1 MGVASYFCNDET
13 KTEKM
18 MKNQDIR
25 EKIKKQYGT
34 PAFTADITKRM
45 LVKCPNGEFNRIAYN
60 ASLLEWAVDNPICTK
75 SNKHKCVDPN
85 SVVEAYCMDSI
96 FIWAVKDT
104 MKDLLPEYLKQKEIR
119 DIEYGR
125 QTFENMPLPTKKE
138 ALHAFTWYV
147 CPSANKSLESN
158 IAKFDAFNKH
168 LSNTILGTKYE
179 VAPTA
184 LFLYSGKGQTGKS
197 YRLEAMIDTVAD
209 IGFPVKKCNGPDYFE
224 KGFHE
229 ADEYCSGLMTVREW
243 DNNVNIDYSLYKT
256 LVEQETIR
264 INRKNKSRL
273 ALDVKGCFAIAS
285 NDLPKMGAE
294 RRTSIIEFADEEFR
308 LDDRSPEYVPT
319 EKKKTLYQSI
329 LKTYKAYIDTTG
341 DTSGSFFKLGITE
354 TMRDLNSKKI
364 NSATV
369 DSFCAYLG
377 CVGDTFM
384 FKRPN
389 FVKWICVNKNKGYKY
404 NARDFNA
411 MLDDLV
417 EGGCLVQI
425 DQNSYDIKLSTDAIV
440 DFLKSTASTKR
451 STYEEVY
458 KKLESMMDLSFLP
471 DDNDGDG
478 LNTEETHSFVS
489 YDLHKPNPKGEF
501 EVLNEFISE
510 EPTPGHKTP
519 RSQDNCKLNRF
530 LYEFDDM
537 PLDEQ
542 KNLIDT
548 QKEKLYRVVYSGNKS
563 YHSIV
568 SVKRPPQTREQ
579 YKWLWGYIAKH
590 LGFLDYADPACN
602 DNSRLT
608 RKPGVVRKDKKNQ
621 QTLIYDDRNILDI
634 DWVDDWCS
642 EAAIKDL
649 SAMSRVHMGYGDNN
663 FTSFVSGWMKK
674 NNVVYKPGNRHNT
687 LCRVRGAL
695 KAASIEYTE
704 QDLIDYGFEE
714 EIVKETENIK
724 E

>member
-1 MGVASYFCNDET
+1 
-13 KTEKM
+13 
-18 MKNQDIR
+18 MKNVK
-25 EKIKKQYGT
+25 EKNIKKNIDKNYGI
-34 PAFTADITKRM
+34 PALTTDLAKRM
-45 LVKCPNGEFNRIAYN
+45 LQKCPDGEFRHMQYEEA
-60 ASLLEWAVDNPICTK
+60 LLEWAFDNPIYITKKRQKSIDPHEVTSVFCTDWSIVGVTK
-75 SNKHKCVDPN
+75 SKMN
-85 SVVEAYCMDSI
+85 
-96 FIWAVKDT
+96 
-104 MKDLLPEYLKQKEIR
+104 DLLPEYLKQKEVR

-147 CPSANKSLESN
+147 CPSAKQSLDTN
-158 IAKFDAFNKH
+158 IMKFDAYNKH
-168 LSNTILGTKYE
+168 LANTILGTKYE

-294 RRTSIIEFADEEFR
+294 RRTSIIEFADDEFR

-319 EKKKTLYQSI
+319 DEKKALYQSI

-341 DTSGSFFKLGITE
+341 DTSGSFFKLGIAE

-369 DSFCAYLG
+369 DSFCAYLES
-377 CVGDTFM
+377 CDTFM

-389 FVKWICVNKNKGYKY
+389 FVKWICVNKYKGYKY
-404 NARDFNA
+404 NTRDFNA

-417 EGGCLVQI
+417 EGGCLVRI
-425 DQNSYDIKLSTDAIV
+425 DNNSYHMKKSTEDIV
-440 DFLKSTASTKR
+440 DFLKSTALTNR
-451 STYEEVY
+451 YTYEEVY
-458 KKLESMMDLSFLP
+458 KKLESVMDLSFLP
-471 DDNDGDG
+471 DDNDGNG

-489 YDLHKPNPKGEF
+489 YDLHKANPKGEF

-519 RSQDNCKLNRF
+519 RSQDNCKMNRF

-542 KNLIDT
+542 KILIDT

-608 RKPGVVRKDKKNQ
+608 RKPGVVRKDKKKE
-621 QTLIYDDRNILDI
+621 QTLIYDDKNILDI

-649 SAMSRVHMGYGDNN
+649 SAMSRVNMGYDDNN

-714 EIVKETENIK
+714 EVVKETENIK
-724 E
+724 D

>member
-1 MGVASYFCNDET
+1 
-13 KTEKM
+13 
-18 MKNQDIR
+18 MKNN
-25 EKIKKQYGT
+25 KKSLKQTIIDKYT
-34 PAFTADITKRM
+34 LPAFTVDIAKRM
-45 LVKCPNGEFNRIAYN
+45 LSKCPNGEFNRIAYN
-60 ASLLEWAVDNPICTK
+60 AALLEWAIDNPIYTTPK
-75 SNKHKCVDPN
+75 KQKCVDPN
-85 SVVEAYCMDSI
+85 SVVNAYCMDSA

-104 MKDLLPEYLKQKEIR
+104 ISDLLPEYLKQKAAR

-125 QTFENMPLPTKKE
+125 QKFENIPLPTKKE

-147 CPSANKSLESN
+147 CPSAKQSLETN
-158 IAKFDAFNKH
+158 IMKFDAYNKH
-168 LSNTILGTKYE
+168 LSNTILGTNYL
-179 VAPTA
+179 VNPTA
-184 LFLYSGKGQTGKS
+184 LFLYSNEGQTGKT
-197 YRLEAMIDTVAD
+197 YRVDAMADTVAD
-209 IGFPVKKCNGPDYFE
+209 LGFPSKKCNASSLFKE
-224 KGFHE
+224 GFHRP
-229 ADEYCSGLMTVREW
+229 DSYVSGLMVINEW
-243 DNNVNIDYSLYKT
+243 KNGFSFDDSLYKNI
-256 LVEQETIR
+256 VEQSPFTIEVK
-264 INRKNKSRL
+264 NRDDVD
-273 ALDVKGCFAIAS
+273 LDIKGCILAAS
-285 NDLPKMGAE
+285 NKLPKMGAE
-294 RRTSIIEFADEEFR
+294 RRTSIIEFSDEEFR
-308 LDDRSPEYVPT
+308 LDDNSPEYVPT
-319 EKKKTLYQSI
+319 DKKKALYQAI

-364 NSATV
+364 NSTTV
-369 DSFCAYLG
+369 DSFLAY
-377 CVGDTFM
+377 M
-384 FKRPN
+384 ENKREAGFRITN
-389 FVKWICVNKNKGYKY
+389 FIPWISANKHKGYKY
-404 NARDFNA
+404 TKRDLLAILN
-411 MLDDLV
+411 DLV
-417 EGGCLVQI
+417 ENGHVTTT
-425 DQNSYDIKLSTDAIV
+425 DNDTYFFSSSFEDIVK
-440 DFLKSTASTKR
+440 FLNPTTLTKR
-451 STYEEVY
+451 FTYEEVY
-458 KKLESMMDLSFLP
+458 DYLSRVMDLSFLP
-471 DDNDGDG
+471 DDNDGNG

-489 YDLHKPNPKGEF
+489 YDLHKANPKGEF

-519 RSQDNCKLNRF
+519 RSQDNCKMNRF
-530 LYEFDDM
+530 LYEFDEM
-537 PLDEQ
+537 SLEEQ

-608 RKPGVVRKDKKNQ
+608 RKPGVVRKDKKKE
-621 QTLIYDDRNILDI
+621 QTLIYDDKNILDI

-649 SAMSRVHMGYGDNN
+649 SAMSRANMGYGDNN

-695 KAASIEYTE
+695 KAASIEYVE

-724 E
+724 D

>member
-1 MGVASYFCNDET
+1 MANNKKSLKQT
-13 KTEKM
+13 
-18 MKNQDIR
+18 IR
-25 EKIKKQYGT
+25 DKCVQ
-34 PAFTADITKRM
+34 PAFTVDIAKRM
-45 LVKCPNGEFNRIAYN
+45 LVKCPDGEFNRIAYK
-60 ASLLEWAVDNPICTK
+60 ASLLEWAVDNPIYPTPK
-75 SNKHKCVDPN
+75 KQKCVDPN
-85 SVVEAYCMDSI
+85 SVVDTYWMDGA

-104 MKDLLPEYLKQKEIR
+104 MKDLLPEYLKQKELR

-125 QTFENMPLPTKKE
+125 QTFDNMPLPTKKE

-147 CPSANKSLESN
+147 CPSAKQSLETN
-158 IAKFDAFNKH
+158 IMKFDAFNKH
-168 LSNTILGTKYE
+168 LSNTILGTNYRIN
-179 VAPTA
+179 PTA
-184 LFLYSGKGQTGKS
+184 LFLYSVKNQTGKS
-197 YRLEAMIDTVAD
+197 YRLDAMIDTVAD
-209 IGFPVKKCNGPDYFE
+209 IGFPVKKCNNPDYFE
-224 KGFHE
+224 RGFHE
-229 ADEYCSGLMTVREW
+229 ADDYCSGLMAVREW
-243 DNNVNIDYSLYKT
+243 NNKVNIDSSLYKT

-273 ALDVKGCFAIAS
+273 VLDVKGCFVIAS

-294 RRTSIIEFADEEFR
+294 RRTSIIEFADDEFR
-308 LDDRSPEYVPT
+308 LDDNSPEYVPT
-319 EKKKTLYQSI
+319 DQKKALYQAI
-329 LKTYKAYIDTTG
+329 LKTYKAYIDVTG
-341 DTSGSFFKLGITE
+341 DVSGSFFKLGITE

-377 CVGDTFM
+377 CSETLHI
-384 FKRPN
+384 KRPN
-389 FVKWICVNKNKGYKY
+389 FVKWICVNKHKGYKY
-404 NARDFNA
+404 NTRDFNA

-417 EGGCLVQI
+417 EGGYLVQI
-425 DQNSYDIKLSTDAIV
+425 DQNSYEIKTNTDAIV

-451 STYEEVY
+451 FTYEEVY
-458 KKLESMMDLSFLP
+458 QKLESMMDLSFLP

-478 LNTEETHSFVS
+478 LNEETHSFVS
-489 YDLHKPNPKGEF
+489 YDLHKPNPNGEF

-537 PLDEQ
+537 PLEEQ

-548 QKEKLYRVVYSGNKS
+548 QKDKLYRVVYSGNKS

-608 RKPGVVRKDKKNQ
+608 RKPGVVRKDKKKE
-621 QTLIYDDRNILDI
+621 QTLIYDDKNILDI

-649 SAMSRVHMGYGDNN
+649 SAISHRVGYGDNN
-663 FTSFVSGWMKK
+663 NLTSFISGWMKK